1 MCNVIPDNNQ
11 GQEQSSSPRKQ
22 AVKSK
27 SKSSVQQENTQSKG
41 LEAGK
46 QRKGKST
53 SPAKDP
59 SATNSQKEFKETSH
73 VPNKISKKRER
84 KPSKIPIP
92 NKDLLKDHNQEEVG
106 ADHKQNGAFNC
117 RQKAKERS
125 AETQKGRKA
134 SRNKAEK
141 ASAKQATSA
150 SQSNNNV
157 RKLEKPVVN
166 STTNISSQSIDH
178 NLPSLSTHTS
188 KRAQEKAAKKLHST
202 SKETPMPVA
211 NSVARLQQASQ
222 KIDQQQHHEQHRPLS
237 PPVPA
242 LANKLKA
249 QSLQKSSLA
258 EFDSHNRSVLPPIS
272 DIRAND
278 ETGLREAFSP
288 VQSSSHNALPPVGSL
303 SQPTVE
309 FRSNSPPVPA
319 LAKQIRQQRSQSL
332 NYGDNRLPASVG
344 LTPKQLN
351 QPVSPELSSVS
362 QFTYPPEVDSRLT
375 QVTDHELLH
384 YQQQTQPVMFIPVS
398 PQQFQIPT
406 TLYSQCSSN
415 DPLCCQS
422 SQPAYCVAPQVVSPV
437 HVMVPPFSLSPPL
450 PHHQQAGGIEKRRES
465 DSMTLTVSDKEN
477 SQLQNKAHTS
487 VDPSLQEQNNRNLTG
502 TKQLLLPSIAATTA
516 HDKTGNGNEDDN
528 KAVLSSPAATA
539 IPQLSEQKEAVL
551 QQLAIMKKVCLYD
564 ELHLYNN
571 IKMAISCMV

>member
-1 MCNVIPDNNQ
+1 MCNVIPDNSQ
-11 GQEQSSSPRKQ
+11 GQEQLSSPRKQ

-141 ASAKQATSA
+141 ASAKQATST

-157 RKLEKPVVN
+157 RKLEKPGVN
-166 STTNISSQSIDH
+166 STTNISSQSTDH

-211 NSVARLQQASQ
+211 NSVARLQQTSY
-222 KIDQQQHHEQHRPLS
+222 KIDHHHQHHEQHRPLS

-242 LANKLKA
+242 LANKLQA

-278 ETGLREAFSP
+278 ETGLKDAFSP
-288 VQSSSHNALPPVGSL
+288 VQSSSHNLLPPVGSL

-319 LAKQIRQQRSQSL
+319 LAKQIRQQCSQSL
-332 NYGDNRLPASVG
+332 SYGDNRLPASVG

-351 QPVSPELSSVS
+351 RPVSPELSSVS
-362 QFTYPPEVDSRLT
+362 QFTYPPEADSKLT

-384 YQQQTQPVMFIPVS
+384 YQQQAQPVMFIPVS

-477 SQLQNKAHTS
+477 SQLQNEAHTS
-487 VDPSLQEQNNRNLTG
+487 VDPSVQEQDNRNLTG
-502 TKQLLLPSIAATTA
+502 IKRLHLPSITAKTA

-539 IPQLSEQKEAVL
+539 TPQLSEQKEAVL
-551 QQLAIMKKVCLYD
+551 QQLAIMKKVCLYIMN
-564 ELHLYNN
+564 HTY
-571 IKMAISCMV
+571 ITT